1 MVVVSR
7 ASSGLWCSEEELGV
21 SLIADSLG
29 RLQAISRGLRCKWYC
44 LRLCPHAIWQWG
56 PWASRVLSVATDEA
70 REKELSVVRQGVVS
84 NKLCTHQV
92 LGTLAWW
99 TYICLIHRSC
109 VAAHSKIESALVLTD
124 GTLAFFFFQHNVFT
138 HYKPSNTNIL
148 LDALSRRSS
157 VRVETPGSR

>member
-1 MVVVSR
+1 MQWRRAWRQPYCWFVRTTPSHFTWFAMQVILPSVVPSCNLTMRAVSE
-7 ASSGLWCSEEELGV
+7 SCV
-21 SLIADSLG
+21 
-29 RLQAISRGLRCKWYC
+29 ISCDRWSQRKN
-44 LRLCPHAIWQWG
+44 
-56 PWASRVLSVATDEA
+56 
-70 REKELSVVRQGVVS
+70 LSVVRQGVVS

-109 VAAHSKIESALVLTD
+109 VAAHSKIESTLVLTD